1 MCQVISCPIIRHH
14 DLTIAPIGERKE
26 QYVLSIVVTVK
37 QVHDPEAPASTF
49 KIDPETERVVLAP
62 GIPPVLNPYDENAL
76 EAALRIKD
84 ANHCRVTV
92 ISLGAKLA
100 KAVHRK
106 CLAAGADDLFLLE
119 DELFRDLDSYCT
131 AFVLAI
137 AIRRIGQW
145 DLILTGRLAADT
157 TAGVVGSGI
166 AEMMQIPSVTVAG
179 RIEIAG
185 DGMRVERVVADG
197 CELVEVPLPALVTV
211 SHELGEL
218 RNVSL
223 QELMAAQDKPITTWR
238 CQDLGI
244 ESLPMR
250 RVSPL
255 KLFIPHKETSCEIVE
270 GASEAK
276 AGTKLALKLRD
287 AKLI

>member
-1 MCQVISCPIIRHH
+1 MLHII
-14 DLTIAPIGERKE
+14 
-26 QYVLSIVVTVK
+26 VTAK
-37 QVHDPEAPASTF
+37 QVLDPEAPTSTF
-49 KIDPETERVVLAP
+49 KIDPESYRAVLAQ
-62 GIPPVLNPYDENAL
+62 GVPPVLNPYDENAL

-100 KAVHRK
+100 KAVLRK
-106 CLAAGADDLFLLE
+106 CLAAGANDLFLLE

-131 AFVLAI
+131 AFVLAV
-137 AIRRIGQW
+137 AIRKIGHW

-185 DGMRVERVVADG
+185 DGVRVERVVADG
-197 CELVEVPLPALVTV
+197 CELVEAPLPALVTV

-218 RNVSL
+218 RKVSL
-223 QELMAAQDKPITTWR
+223 RELMAAQDKPITTWR

-250 RVSPL
+250 RVTPL
-255 KLFIPHKETSCEIVE
+255 KLSIPHKETSCEIVE
-270 GASEAK
+270 GVSKEE